1 MTNPPR
7 QNKMTPEEQADFNQ
21 RVKYFNAEM
30 TGLLAKHKLAIM
42 PMLQI
47 MDDSQKVG
55 QGEPE
60 QKPGLAS
67 SKD

>member
-1 MTNPPR
+1 MKLQQPH
-7 QNKMTPEEQADFNQ
+7 KMTPEEQADYQQ

-30 TGLLAKHKLAIM
+30 TGLLAKYKLAIM

-55 QGEPE
+55 QSEPE
-60 QKPGLAS
+60 QEPGLAS